1 MLYELRIE
9 NFAIIERLELN
20 FSDKLITFTG
30 ETGAGKSI
38 IIDAVEAVLGGRVD
52 ATMIR
57 SGTERANVEAVFRI
71 PQAVRAPLRALLERE
86 GLLEDAENGDERGDE
101 RGGERGDELV
111 LGREIRHTGRSVARA
126 NGRSVNVGLLG
137 ELAAYLVDVH
147 GQSEHLSLLR
157 VSQHIGLLD
166 RFANIESDLDAYR
179 HTYHALQKVRHE
191 LAELRAAESEAAR
204 RTDILTYQINEIEAA
219 RLRADEE
226 DSLRQERNRLANAEG
241 LASAAQE
248 ALQALDEGSPEA
260 PSVTDLFGQVA
271 HNLHTL
277 ARLDTAQAALS
288 EQADTLFEGITDL
301 SRTLRDYFENIEFN
315 PKRLNQVEERLN
327 LFHTLKRKYG
337 ATLADVLAFAENAR
351 QQLDAIT
358 HAAERIGELEADEGR
373 LLETLGKQ
381 GITLSEK
388 RHKAAA
394 KLAKAIEAELQELHM
409 AAARFQVQFT
419 EKPDPN
425 GAPVENGKRVAFDA
439 NGIEHIEFLVAPNP
453 GEGFKPLVKVASGG
467 ETARLMLAIKDVLAQ
482 ADPVPTLIFDEIDQ
496 GIGGRVG
503 TVVGRK
509 LHKLARRHQVLCI
522 THLPQLAAFGDQHYR
537 VQKEV
542 EAGRTI
548 THVQRLD
555 GERRILEL
563 AQMMG
568 DVSDGTRQSAQELLE
583 LAAKAK

>member
-9 NFAIIERLELN
+9 NFAIIEHLELN
-20 FSDKLITFTG
+20 FNEKLITFTG

-38 IIDAVEAVLGGRVD
+38 IIDAVEVVLGGRVD
-52 ATMIR
+52 ATMLR
-57 SGTERANVEAVFRI
+57 SGAERANVEAVFRI
-71 PQAVRAPLRALLERE
+71 PKAVRAPLRAILERE
-86 GLLEDAENGDERGDE
+86 GLLED
-101 RGGERGDELV
+101 GESDDELV
-111 LGREIRHTGRSVARA
+111 LGREIRQNGRSVARA
-126 NGRSVNVGLLG
+126 NGRSVNVGLLS
-137 ELAAYLVDVH
+137 ELAEYLVDVH

-157 VSQHIGLLD
+157 VNQHIGLLD
-166 RFANIESDLDAYR
+166 RFANVESELDAYR
-179 HTYHALQKVRHE
+179 LTYHALQKVRHE

-204 RTDILTYQINEIEAA
+204 RTDILTYQIGEIEAA

-226 DSLRQERNRLANAEG
+226 DGLRQERNRLANAEG

-260 PSVTDLFGQVA
+260 SSVTDLFGQVV
-271 HNLHTL
+271 HSLHTL
-277 ARLDTAQAALS
+277 ARLDTAQAALA
-288 EQADTLFEGITDL
+288 EQADGLFDSITDL

-315 PKRLNQVEERLN
+315 PKRLDQVEERLN
-327 LFHTLKRKYG
+327 LFHNLKRKYG
-337 ATLADVLAFAENAR
+337 ADLAAVLAFAEDAR

-358 HAAERIGELEADEGR
+358 HAAERITELEAEEGK

-381 GITLSEK
+381 GVVLSEK
-388 RHKAAA
+388 RHKAAI

-409 AAARFQVQFT
+409 MAARFQVNFG

-439 NGIEHIEFLVAPNP
+439 NGIEQVEFLVAPNP

-509 LHKLARRHQVLCI
+509 LRKLGRRHQVLCI
-522 THLPQLAAFGDQHYR
+522 THLPQLAAFGDQHFR
-537 VQKEV
+537 VQKDI

-548 THVQRLD
+548 THVQPLD

-568 DVSDGTRQSAQELLE
+568 DISDGTRQSARELLE
-583 LAAKAK
+583 LAGKA